1 MSALV
6 AYKEHDMSRHYSV
19 WALTTI
25 FAAGLLAAAAPA
37 QAQRDF
43 EPLFDT
49 FNLRLEGS
57 LVQINTEI
65 RLDSEVL
72 GRGTALSFEDD
83 LDLDDATLIPS
94 LSFEWQIA
102 RRHKLGVRWQDIS
115 RDSTAQ
121 ALQEIQ
127 WGDETIPVDADIAL
141 AFDIVQYFVDYA
153 YYPWVKER
161 WAAGFGLGVRVM
173 EISTT
178 LDWSAAGGEIE
189 GSGSTDAQ
197 GTGPL
202 PYLYFEYRRL
212 LSDHWRFKTGFGW
225 LAVEV
230 DDIDGS
236 QYVGKL
242 DIEYLAGRRWGFG
255 AALNFAKV
263 DVDWAGLENEA
274 GEAVYSGAVEMDIG
288 DLSIFA
294 RVRF

>member
-1 MSALV
+1 
-6 AYKEHDMSRHYSV
+6 MSRQTSACV
-19 WALTTI
+19 VAI
-25 FAAGLLAAAAPA
+25 VVAAVILAVAPPA
-37 QAQRDF
+37 EAQRDF
-43 EPLFDT
+43 EPLFDK

-57 LVQINTEI
+57 LVQMTTEI
-65 RLDSEVL
+65 RLDSEML
-72 GRGTALSFEDD
+72 GRGTTLSFEDD
-83 LDLDDATLIPS
+83 LNLDDAKLIPS
-94 LSFEWQIA
+94 LTFEWQIA

-115 RDSTAQ
+115 RDSNAQ
-121 ALQEIQ
+121 ALEEIT
-127 WGDETIPVDADIAL
+127 WGDEIIPVDADIAL
-141 AFDIVQYFVDYA
+141 GFDITQYFVDYT

-173 EISTT
+173 EVSAT

-189 GSGSTDAQ
+189 GSGSTDAE

-212 LSDHWRFKTGFGW
+212 LSDHWRFKAGLGW
-225 LAVEV
+225 LAVEF

-274 GEAVYSGAVEMDIG
+274 GEAIYTGAIDMDIG
-288 DLSIFA
+288 DVSIFA

>member
-1 MSALV
+1 MVKKCSAWASALTLV
-6 AYKEHDMSRHYSV
+6 FV
-19 WALTTI
+19 
-25 FAAGLLAAAAPA
+25 LLAAAPPA
-37 QAQRDF
+37 EAQRDF
-43 EPLFDT
+43 EPLFDK
-49 FNLRLEGS
+49 FNFRLEGS
-57 LVQINTEI
+57 LVQITTEI
-65 RLDSEVL
+65 RLDSEML
-72 GRGTALSFEDD
+72 GRGTTLNFEDD
-83 LDLDDATLIPS
+83 LDLDDAKLIPS

-121 ALQEIQ
+121 ALEEIT
-127 WGDETIPVDADIAL
+127 WGDEIIPFDADIAL
-141 AFDIVQYFVDYA
+141 GFDITQYFVDYA

-173 EISTT
+173 EISAT

-189 GSGSTDAQ
+189 GSGSTDAK

-202 PYLYFEYRRL
+202 PYLYFEYRRM
-212 LSDHWRFKTGFGW
+212 LSDHWRFKTGLGW
-225 LAVEV
+225 LAVTF

-236 QYVGKL
+236 QYVGKV

-274 GEAVYSGAVEMDIG
+274 GEAIYTGAIDMDIS
-288 DLSIFA
+288 DVSIFA